1 MTPTRGT
8 DQDRVRRRDLADAAA
23 GWSPQRGDLAFDTL
37 RDVIGVVVGLP
48 EDTDTDLH
56 HLVPEGGGDGWSA
69 PLTRLRPTPGEPED
83 DGAST

>member
-1 MTPTRGT
+1 MTPTRRT

-37 RDVIGVVVGLP
+37 RQVIGVVVGLP

-56 HLVPEGGGDGWSA
+56 QLVPEGGGDGWSA
-69 PLTRLRPTPGEPED
+69 PVARLRPSGQPED
-83 DGAST
+83 HGAGT